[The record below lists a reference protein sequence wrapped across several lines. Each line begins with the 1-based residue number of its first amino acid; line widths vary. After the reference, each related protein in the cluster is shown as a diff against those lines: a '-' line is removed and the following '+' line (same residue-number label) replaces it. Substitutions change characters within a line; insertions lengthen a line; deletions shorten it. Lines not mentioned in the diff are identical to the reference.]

1 MKRLKKLSRKIAS
14 KTFSSNTKSG
24 ASAVTKVYSER
35 LNTLRSVEGIF
46 YNLSNNFLEMAKA
59 MDATTTTLEET
70 KDSLKQQI
78 SEKQRA
84 DEEYSLEKK
93 SNKEKLFSKVVTIGG
108 DSSSSLFDQIA
119 QSLQTI
125 VDVLS
130 VSASSL
136 DLPDVDKGKGKGK
149 PSGRERT
156 KNARTK
162 AEEAA
167 KKRGAPKE
175 EIKKAGQKAAE
186 KAAQRE
192 AAKKAEQ
199 KVAQQVARKAALQIA
214 GRGLGVAAKVAGTV
228 AAPLGLAMGAYEA
241 SEYLKETGYGDRM
254 AKGEGGRAEKAFR
267 EKKTDFSSQP
277 LTADEAKSI
286 LDGNNPR
293 DIEAF
298 GGKERLE
305 KIAGLQKP
313 PIAATTQYNHKDT
326 GVGGGRTTMKDDPR
340 RTDFVKAEV
349 STVVKSTFTPSQ
361 LKWLGDAD
369 PTDPIILS
377 RMPPPEPGEVGG
389 PPLEAPKP
397 VVQVA
402 KPTPAPVPA
411 VAEPTSKEKVVPPV
425 VAAEKKPAPSDTKPV
440 KISAQQ
446 GKQAMLKALDQ
457 YKVQDP
463 TARAAIMAQVGHES
477 GNFTTLSENLNYS
490 SSGLMSI
497 FKKYFPDTSTAD
509 QYAKNPVKI
518 ADRVYGGR
526 MGNAPEGSGEGFKYR
541 GRGFIQLTGK
551 SNYQKFGVLNNP
563 DSVSEVDTAADTA
576 MKYMLNYKGDWS
588 DVVKVTK
595 YVNGGTIGLKDRQD
609 HYAAYLNDPSIT
621 TPQIMTT
628 TPSTGVQTAMASA
641 DVGSAKKQQSSQTT
655 YNINNSTSTAIKVG
669 APQGSSTTIA
679 RPVGTA

>member
-14 KTFSSNTKSG
+14 KTFSLNSKSG

-35 LNTLRSVEGIF
+35 LNTLRSVESIF
-46 YNLSNNFLEMAKA
+46 FNLSNNFLEMAKA

-78 SEKQRA
+78 SEKQRF
-84 DEEYSLEKK
+84 DEEASLEKK
-93 SNKEKLFSKVVTIGG
+93 SNQEKLTSKIVAVGG
-108 DSSSSLFDQIA
+108 DNSSSLFDQIA

-125 VDVLS
+125 ISVLS
-130 VSASSL
+130 TASSSP

-149 PSGRERT
+149 GKGTS
-156 KNARTK
+156 
-162 AEEAA
+162 
-167 KKRGAPKE
+167 
-175 EIKKAGQKAAE
+175 KAGKFKTPKAL
-186 KAAQRE
+186 
-192 AAKKAEQ
+192 
-199 KVAQQVARKAALQIA
+199 KVGGKI
-214 GRGLGVAAKVAGTV
+214 LGGV
-228 AAPLGLAMGAYEA
+228 GLAVGAYEA
-241 SEYLKETGYGDRM
+241 SEYLKETGYGNRM

-313 PIAATTQYNHKDT
+313 PIAATQYNYKDT

-340 RTDFVKAEV
+340 RSDFVKAEV

-369 PTDPIILS
+369 PTDPVILS

-411 VAEPTSKEKVVPPV
+411 VAEPISKEKVVPPV
-425 VAAEKKPAPSDTKPV
+425 VVAEKKPSPSDTKPV

-551 SNYQKFGVLNNP
+551 SNYQKYGVLNNP
-563 DSVSEVDTAADTA
+563 DSVSEIDTAADTA

-609 HYAAYLNDPSIT
+609 HYVAYLNDPSIT

-628 TPSTGVQTAMASA
+628 TPSTGVQTAMISA
-641 DVGSAKKQQSSQTT
+641 DVGSAKKQQSTQVV
-655 YNINNSTSTAIKVG
+655 YNINNSTSTAVKVG
-669 APQGSSTTIA
+669 APQLSLD
-679 RPVGTA
+679 R